1 MELHAF
7 LRSRRSIRRFE
18 AGQIPA
24 STIDKILTT
33 ATFAPSAHNRQP
45 WRFAVVSTDSGKS
58 RLADAMATE
67 YRSDLAA
74 EGTAAIEVDALVEK
88 SCSRINSAPLVI
100 VLCMDISDMDQ
111 YPDLKRADAERTMA
125 VQSTAN
131 AGVTL
136 LLAAHAEGLG
146 GVWNCGPLVA
156 PRAVISALD
165 LPATWEP
172 QALFLI
178 GRPAET
184 PEPRTRKPVK
194 EIVIFA

>member
-1 MELHAF
+1 
-7 LRSRRSIRRFE
+7 
-18 AGQIPA
+18 
-24 STIDKILTT
+24 
-33 ATFAPSAHNRQP
+33 
-45 WRFAVVSTDSGKS
+45 
-58 RLADAMATE
+58 
-67 YRSDLAA
+67 
-74 EGTAAIEVDALVEK
+74 
-88 SCSRINSAPLVI
+88 
-100 VLCMDISDMDQ
+100 MDISDMDQ
-111 YPDLKRADAERTMA
+111 YPDLKRADTERTMA

>member
-1 MELHAF
+1 
-7 LRSRRSIRRFE
+7 
-18 AGQIPA
+18 
-24 STIDKILTT
+24 
-33 ATFAPSAHNRQP
+33 
-45 WRFAVVSTDSGKS
+45 
-58 RLADAMATE
+58 MAAE

-74 EGTAAIEVDALVEK
+74 DGMAAIQVDALVEE
-88 SCSRINSAPLVI
+88 SRSRINSAPLVI

-146 GVWNCGPLVA
+146 GVWNCGPLMA
-156 PRAVISALD
+156 PRAVVSALD
-165 LPATWEP
+165 LPETWEP

-184 PEPRTRKPVK
+184 PEPRTRKAVK
-194 EIVIFA
+194 EIAIFA